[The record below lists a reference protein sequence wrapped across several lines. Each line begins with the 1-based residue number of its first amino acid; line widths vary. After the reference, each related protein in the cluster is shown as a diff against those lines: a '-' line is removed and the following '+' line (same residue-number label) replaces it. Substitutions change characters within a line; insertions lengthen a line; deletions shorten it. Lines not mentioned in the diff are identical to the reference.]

1 MKHTPRL
8 PAPLTHGLH
17 AWHGRRMR
25 YAVYD
30 KIEKLGRKCTTNLSE
45 VELGLLLVGDTL
57 NLDEG
62 GVRAGVALCALVAKD
77 AALAVES
84 VREGTKG
91 TSASIRHKL
100 HPSTDS
106 EPIPLSPSLS

>member
-1 MKHTPRL
+1 M
-8 PAPLTHGLH
+8 
-17 AWHGRRMR
+17 
-25 YAVYD
+25 
-30 KIEKLGRKCTTNLSE
+30 
-45 VELGLLLVGDTL
+45 GLLLVGDTL

-100 HPSTDS
+100 HPSTNS
-106 EPIPLSPSLS
+106 EPIPLSPA

>member
-1 MKHTPRL
+1 M
-8 PAPLTHGLH
+8 
-17 AWHGRRMR
+17 
-25 YAVYD
+25 
-30 KIEKLGRKCTTNLSE
+30 
-45 VELGLLLVGDTL
+45 GLLLVGDTL

-91 TSASIRHKL
+91 TSASIRYEL
-100 HPSTDS
+100 HPSTNS
-106 EPIPLSPSLS
+106 EPIPLSPSCS